1 MSADAVTFEFVRTTR
16 EFFPQLQR
24 WLREPHVARFWNHDT
39 ADADI
44 ERDFGGSIDGT
55 EPCEDFLVRRD
66 GLPFGFIQRYRIA
79 DYPEDLALLAA
90 LVEIPPG
97 SISIDYYVGGPQH
110 TGQGLGTAMISAFV
124 AKCRADL
131 PDATAIVVPVVVP
144 NRASW
149 RALEKAGFRRVG
161 EGYLPPD
168 NPIDDGAHYIS
179 RLDLD
184 EGRPIHPVSPA
195 R

>member
-1 MSADAVTFEFVRTTR
+1 MSADAVTFEFVRTSR
-16 EFFPQLQR
+16 EHFPQLQR
-24 WLREPHVARFWNHDT
+24 WLRQPHVARFWNHDT

-55 EPCEDFLVRRD
+55 EASEDFLVLRS
-66 GLPFGFIQRYRIA
+66 GVPFGFIQRYRIA
-79 DYPEDLALLAA
+79 DYAEDLALLTA

-97 SISIDYYVGGPQH
+97 SISIDYFVGDQEH
-110 TGQGLGTAMISAFV
+110 TGHGLGTAMIRAFV
-124 AKCRADL
+124 DRCRTDL

-179 RLDLD
+179 RLDLLQ
-184 EGRPIHPVSPA
+184 
-195 R
+195 